1 MLQHKDTHKI
11 SELKNGFT
19 HRWFEADFILSSLT
33 CFKLSMANKCF
44 AGLKEK
50 GYSLASLF
58 GILLSLPFIGQNSV
72 NGLLHSNLGSY
83 IEARKDTFYRFK
95 NLEAINWRGILWFF
109 ARQFIKLSK
118 KENGGKSPRCLIFDD
133 SVLQKSGKFIERI
146 SRVWDHVTGRC
157 VLGYKLLVAVYW
169 DGSSCIPV
177 DYSIHREKGKKK
189 DMPFGLKKKVMKNQF
204 RKARNHSSSAYERI
218 KETDVS
224 KIASMVAMLKRA
236 LRNKLEVDYVLMDS
250 WFTCWEVV
258 SLIIKRKGLHLIG
271 MYKGAKTKFDYMG
284 KSLTYSQVNERIK
297 ETDVSKIASMVA
309 MLKRALRNKLEVD
322 YVLMDSWFT
331 CWEVVSLIIK
341 RKGLHLIGMYK
352 GAKTKFDYM
361 GKSLTYSQVRNEL
374 GNPIRCRRLGYY
386 YKQAIVQWNGKQVR
400 LFFSKQGKNGKWKTF
415 MSTNTSLSFI
425 EMVKIYQLRWCIE
438 VFFKE
443 SKQLF
448 GLGKCQSTDFDAQI
462 ADTTMVMIRYMM
474 ASLKYRFDNY
484 ESKGAIFEQTK
495 EKAVMYSLGE
505 RLWGLFLELVKIIEV
520 LFDGCDSDDIIHRL
534 LENEQAAETIGR
546 LLVVEPPETR
556 KAA

>member
-1 MLQHKDTHKI
+1 
-11 SELKNGFT
+11 
-19 HRWFEADFILSSLT
+19 
-33 CFKLSMANKCF
+33 
-44 AGLKEK
+44 
-50 GYSLASLF
+50 
-58 GILLSLPFIGQNSV
+58 
-72 NGLLHSNLGSY
+72 
-83 IEARKDTFYRFK
+83 
-95 NLEAINWRGILWFF
+95 
-109 ARQFIKLSK
+109 
-118 KENGGKSPRCLIFDD
+118 
-133 SVLQKSGKFIERI
+133 
-146 SRVWDHVTGRC
+146 
-157 VLGYKLLVAVYW
+157 
-169 DGSSCIPV
+169 
-177 DYSIHREKGKKK
+177 
-189 DMPFGLKKKVMKNQF
+189 
-204 RKARNHSSSAYERI
+204 
-218 KETDVS
+218 
-224 KIASMVAMLKRA
+224 
-236 LRNKLEVDYVLMDS
+236 
-250 WFTCWEVV
+250 
-258 SLIIKRKGLHLIG
+258 
-271 MYKGAKTKFDYMG
+271 
-284 KSLTYSQVNERIK
+284 
-297 ETDVSKIASMVA
+297 
-309 MLKRALRNKLEVD
+309 
-322 YVLMDSWFT
+322 
-331 CWEVVSLIIK
+331 
-341 RKGLHLIGMYK
+341 
-352 GAKTKFDYM
+352 
-361 GKSLTYSQVRNEL
+361 
-374 GNPIRCRRLGYY
+374 
-386 YKQAIVQWNGKQVR
+386 VQWNGKQVR